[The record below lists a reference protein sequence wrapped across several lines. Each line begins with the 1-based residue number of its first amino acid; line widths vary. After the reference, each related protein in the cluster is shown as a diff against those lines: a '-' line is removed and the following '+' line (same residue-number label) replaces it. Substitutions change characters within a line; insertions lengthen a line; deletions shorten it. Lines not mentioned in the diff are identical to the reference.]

1 MHFWKIALP
10 LLVVGIFLVGVRY
23 YFQANF
29 LCGYGVNLCYEG
41 RSYILFDLVGFPLI
55 MAGAI
60 IIIVEKTTRKTTAVE
75 GNQKEGLK
83 PESHPN

>member
-1 MHFWKIALP
+1 MRAKSYA
-10 LLVVGIFLVGVRY
+10 FLENRSAATCRWDISGGVRY

-60 IIIVEKTTRKTTAVE
+60 IIIVEKTTRKDHRRGRQSKRGFKT
-75 GNQKEGLK
+75 
-83 PESHPN
+83 